1 MWGSVTLNAGHSAIA
16 NMLQSIRDL
25 TSSWL
30 ALVVLGL
37 FCVPFAF
44 LGANFYFGE
53 SLNPPIA
60 KVGDRELSSNAFRSA
75 TDRYRRERGAKE
87 LSTTIRDE
95 ALERMVDGGLVLE
108 YAEKRRMQISDQQL
122 SARIGKMFGADD
134 FDLDEYQQF
143 LRARRLSNA
152 AFETQIRQD
161 MLSRQLQDSIA
172 GSVFLLDDELRR
184 LARAELQNRDL
195 AYIRINADEAEL
207 PEPDADAIAR
217 YYQEHPERYT
227 NPEQLRISWLELT
240 LAGVSEQL
248 EVDEKE
254 LRNFY
259 TGRESDYDLDE
270 ERRLSTLYIPISG
283 DNPDREDA
291 LLLMDNLLERSA
303 AGESLEALV
312 GEEASGED
320 TGAAKDPV
328 VQPPEL
334 DEDRVAALS
343 ERLELLEQ
351 AFAKRTGLPETQAEA
366 LFALETEGGLSAVL
380 EDPDGLRILRL
391 EEIRPGRVS
400 TFENSREDAEQ
411 DYRAVEAER
420 RFIEQAERLGNLAFE
435 SPGSLEPAATALG
448 LEIQESQPFT
458 LTNGVADEPSMESA
472 VRDAAFSDRVLEAR
486 ENSPLLEVDAERV
499 MVLRLLERIP
509 EALQPLAEV
518 EEDIVTELE
527 HQVME
532 QATREQG
539 QALLG
544 RLQEGE
550 DREAVLADT
559 TLEWVEQSAITRGDT
574 EFLRAAL
581 REGFRMSTQIYPGY
595 SGLQLGNGDY
605 LLVALLAVQ
614 EIEDDSQI
622 PAERLEELTQRLS
635 GVRYQFE
642 WREFLD
648 RTREQHTVDIYQE
661 QLERLWPD
669 LKS

>member
-1 MWGSVTLNAGHSAIA
+1 
-16 NMLQSIRDL
+16 MLQSIRDL

-53 SLNPPIA
+53 SLNPPVA
-60 KVGDRELSSNAFRSA
+60 KVGERELSSNAFRSA
-75 TDRYRRERGAKE
+75 TERYRQERGAKE
-87 LSTTIRDE
+87 LSTTLRDE

-108 YAEKRRMQISDQQL
+108 YAEQRRMQISDQQL
-122 SARIGKMFGADD
+122 STRIGKLFGGDD
-134 FDLDEYQQF
+134 FDVDEYQEF
-143 LRARRLSNA
+143 LRARGLSSA

-195 AYIRINADEAEL
+195 AYIRISADAAEL
-207 PEPDADAIAR
+207 PEIDAAAIER
-217 YYQEHPERYT
+217 YYQEHPDRYT
-227 NPEQLRISWLELT
+227 NPEQLRVAWLELT
-240 LAGVSEQL
+240 LAGVSAQL
-248 EVDEKE
+248 EVDEEE
-254 LRNFY
+254 LRDFY

-270 ERRLSTLYIPISG
+270 ERRLSTLYIPISEA
-283 DNPDREDA
+283 DPDRADA
-291 LLLMDNLLERSA
+291 LLLMNYLLERVA
-303 AGESLEALV
+303 AGASLEALV
-312 GEEASGED
+312 GEADPVEEEPSGED
-320 TGAAKDPV
+320 AEVTEDV
-328 VQPPEL
+328 VEEDTVALPAEL
-334 DEDRVAALS
+334 DEDKVAALR

-351 AFAKRTGLPETQAEA
+351 NFVKQTGLPEAQAEA
-366 LFALETEGGLSAVL
+366 LFALQTEGDLSAVL

-391 EEIRPGRVS
+391 EELRPGRVS

-435 SPGSLEPAATALG
+435 SPGNLEPAATALG
-448 LEIQESQPFT
+448 LEIRESQPFA
-458 LTNGVADEPSMESA
+458 LTKGVADEPSMESA
-472 VRDAAFSDRVLEAR
+472 VRDAAFSDRVLEAE
-486 ENSPLLEVDAERV
+486 ENSPLLELDTERV
-499 MVLRLLERIP
+499 VVLRLLERIP
-509 EALQPLAEV
+509 EALRPLAGV
-518 EEDIVTELE
+518 EEDIVVELE
-527 HQVME
+527 HRAME

-539 QALLG
+539 QALLE

-550 DREAVLADT
+550 DREAVLEDT

-581 REGFRMSTQIYPGY
+581 REGFRMSTQSYPGY
-595 SGLQLGNGDY
+595 SGVQLGNGDY

-614 EIEDDSQI
+614 EVEDDSEI
-622 PAERLEELTQRLS
+622 PEERLNELTGRLS

-648 RTREQHTVDIYQE
+648 HARQQHPVDIYQE

-669 LKS
+669 LK

>member
-1 MWGSVTLNAGHSAIA
+1 
-16 NMLQSIRDL
+16 MLQSIRNL

-53 SLNPPIA
+53 SRNPPVA

-75 TDRYRRERGAKE
+75 TERYRQEQGARE
-87 LSTTIRDE
+87 LSTTLRDE

-108 YAEKRRMQISDQQL
+108 YAEQRRMQISDQQL
-122 SARIGKMFGADD
+122 STRIGKLFGGDD
-134 FDLDEYQQF
+134 FDVDEYQEF
-143 LRARRLSNA
+143 LRARRLSSA

-195 AYIRINADEAEL
+195 AYIRISTDAAEL
-207 PEPDADAIAR
+207 PEIDAAAIER
-217 YYQEHPERYT
+217 YYQEHPDRYT
-227 NPEQLRISWLELT
+227 NPEQLRVSWLELT
-240 LAGVSEQL
+240 LAGVSAQL
-248 EVDEKE
+248 EVEEEE
-254 LRNFY
+254 LRDFY
-259 TGRESDYDLDE
+259 TDRESDYDLDE
-270 ERRLSTLYIPISG
+270 ERRLSTLYIPISEA
-283 DNPDREDA
+283 DPDRADA
-291 LLLMDNLLERSA
+291 LLLMNYLLERVA
-303 AGESLEALV
+303 AGASLEALV
-312 GEEASGED
+312 GEDDPVEEKPSGED
-320 TGAAKDPV
+320 AEV
-328 VQPPEL
+328 VEDVVEEDTVALPAEL

-343 ERLELLEQ
+343 ARLELVELDFVKQ
-351 AFAKRTGLPETQAEA
+351 TGLPEAQAEA
-366 LFALETEGGLSAVL
+366 LFALQTEGDISAVL

-391 EEIRPGRVS
+391 EELRPGRVS

-435 SPGSLEPAATALG
+435 SPGNLEPAAAALG

-458 LTNGVADEPSMESA
+458 LTKGVADEPSMESA
-472 VRDAAFSDRVLEAR
+472 VRDAAFSDRVLEAE
-486 ENSPLLEVDAERV
+486 ENSPLLELDTERV
-499 MVLRLLERIP
+499 VVLHLLERIA
-509 EALQPLAEV
+509 EALRPLAEV
-518 EEDIVTELE
+518 EEDIVVELE
-527 HQVME
+527 HQAME

-539 QALLG
+539 QALLE

-550 DREAVLADT
+550 GREAVLEDT

-581 REGFRMSTQIYPGY
+581 REGFRMSTQSYPGY
-595 SGLQLGNGDY
+595 SGVQLGNGDY

-614 EIEDDSQI
+614 EVEDDSEI
-622 PAERLEELTQRLS
+622 PEERLDELTGRLS

-648 RTREQHTVDIYQE
+648 RARQQHPVDIYQE